1 MSEALASLLMALAA
15 IGGTDAALSSVE
27 RPAVV
32 AATPLRFTGYV
43 VDQAGVL
50 TTQQRQRLSQQ
61 LSRFQRETAHQM
73 VVVTVNSLNGDD
85 VARFTDRLGNRWGVG
100 RRGINDGIVVLV
112 SPHDRRARIS
122 VGSGLTRQLPD
133 AVCQRV
139 MDQVMIPAF
148 KAGKVGLG
156 IERGVAALLGQLSF
170 PGNATR

>member
-1 MSEALASLLMALAA
+1 MALASLLMALAA
-15 IGGTDAALSSVE
+15 IGGTDAALSSGG
-27 RPAVV
+27 RPAAV
-32 AATPLRFTGYV
+32 AAAPLRFTGYV

-50 TTQQRQRLSQQ
+50 TPQQRQRLTQQ

-73 VVVTVNSLNGDD
+73 VVVTVNNLNGDD

-100 RRGINDGIVVLV
+100 RRGINDGIVLLV
-112 SPHDRRARIS
+112 APNDRRARIS

-148 KAGKVGLG
+148 KAGEVGLG
-156 IERGVAALLGQLSF
+156 IERGVAALLERLSF
-170 PGNATR
+170 PGNATH

>member
-1 MSEALASLLMALAA
+1 MSGVLASILMLLAA
-15 IGGTDAALSSVE
+15 IGGTDAALSSVD
-27 RPAVV
+27 RPAAV

-50 TTQQRQRLSQQ
+50 IPQQRQRLTQQ

-100 RRGINDGIVVLV
+100 RRGINDGIVLLV
-112 SPHDRRARIS
+112 APNDRRARIS
-122 VGSGLTRQLPD
+122 VGSGLTRRLPD
-133 AVCQRV
+133 AVCQHV

-148 KAGKVGLG
+148 KAGQIGFG
-156 IERGVAALLGQLSF
+156 IERGVAAQLGRLSF